1 MFKFHK
7 TVQRF
12 RAKKLKYWNS
22 TSKGGGEGGRRAT
35 TVDNSMVCGYFAS
48 GKSTSKKTFPPY
60 SVFLF
65 IVVVFFFSHANE
77 TKEVNLSNSKKFYII
92 ANYKRSCA

>member
-22 TSKGGGEGGRRAT
+22 TSKGGGERRAT

-48 GKSTSKKTFPPY
+48 SKSTSKKLSPLTPY
-60 SVFLF
+60 FYLSLL
-65 IVVVFFFSHANE
+65 FFSRANE
-77 TKEVNLSNSKKFYII
+77 TKEVNLSSYNRKNFI
-92 ANYKRSCA
+92 

>member
-22 TSKGGGEGGRRAT
+22 TSKGGGERRAT

-48 GKSTSKKTFPPY
+48 SKSTSKKLSPLTPY
-60 SVFLF
+60 FYLSLL
-65 IVVVFFFSHANE
+65 FFFSRANE

>member
-48 GKSTSKKTFPPY
+48 GKSTSKKTFPLFTPY
-60 SVFLF
+60 FYLSLL
-65 IVVVFFFSHANE
+65 FFFSRANE
-77 TKEVNLSNSKKFYII
+77 TKEVNLSSYNRKNFI
-92 ANYKRSCA
+92 